1 MIGTYIANMPK
12 NTVFFIVKYRI
23 YPIYF
28 SHPFIENCS
37 MLGEGLA
44 PRR

>member
-23 YPIYF
+23 YLNIALKTP
-28 SHPFIENCS
+28 HKEQGGGRKR
-37 MLGEGLA
+37 L
-44 PRR
+44 